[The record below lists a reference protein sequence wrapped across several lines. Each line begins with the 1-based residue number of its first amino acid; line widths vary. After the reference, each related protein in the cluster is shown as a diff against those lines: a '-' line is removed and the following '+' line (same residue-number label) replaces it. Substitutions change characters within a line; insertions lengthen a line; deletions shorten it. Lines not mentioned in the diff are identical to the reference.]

1 MARSLVQNG
10 LASQLCR
17 VASALFFFSITGAS
31 QHVHPKKREGKK
43 FLRIKRRD
51 FFSIDFEVFRSSF
64 IAFIVSIVSFLHC
77 SSIYNARRWI
87 DVCMCVYYVCFVWLF
102 FGTFALLVQQIS
114 SSNGG
119 IVGISIESTY
129 TVLLTT

>member
-17 VASALFFFSITGAS
+17 VASALFYHRSLSTCS
-31 QHVHPKKREGKK
+31 SEKKGGKK
-43 FLRIKRRD
+43 ISKNKKKGY

>member
-17 VASALFFFSITGAS
+17 VASALFFLFYHRSLSTCSSEKKGGKKISKNKKKGFFFRSTLKFSIIL
-31 QHVHPKKREGKK
+31 H
-43 FLRIKRRD
+43 RIKYH
-51 FFSIDFEVFRSSF
+51 F
-64 IAFIVSIVSFLHC
+64 FIVLV
-77 SSIYNARRWI
+77 YNARRWI
-87 DVCMCVYYVCFVWLF
+87 DVCVYNVCFVWLF

-119 IVGISIESTY
+119 IVGISIE
-129 TVLLTT
+129 

>member
-51 FFSIDFEVFRSSF
+51 IFFSIDFEVFRSSF

-87 DVCMCVYYVCFVWLF
+87 DVCMCIMYVLCGCFL
-102 FGTFALLVQQIS
+102 
-114 SSNGG
+114 
-119 IVGISIESTY
+119 
-129 TVLLTT
+129 VLLHYWFSKSRRRMEE

>member
-43 FLRIKRRD
+43 FLRIKR
-51 FFSIDFEVFRSSF
+51 FSIDFEVFDHPSSHK
-64 IAFIVSIVSFLHC
+64 VSFLHC

-87 DVCMCVYYVCFVWLF
+87 DVCMCIMYVLCGCFL
-102 FGTFALLVQQIS
+102 
-114 SSNGG
+114 
-119 IVGISIESTY
+119 
-129 TVLLTT
+129 VLLHYWFSKSRRRMEE